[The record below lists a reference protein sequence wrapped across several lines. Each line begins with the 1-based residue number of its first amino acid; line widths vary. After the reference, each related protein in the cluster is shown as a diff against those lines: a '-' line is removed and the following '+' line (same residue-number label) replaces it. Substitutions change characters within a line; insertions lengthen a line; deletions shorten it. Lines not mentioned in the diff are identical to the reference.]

1 MALNLAT
8 LNVRGLRDPGKCTRL
23 LGELKT
29 LGVDVAAVQETHFT
43 CGADCRVLE
52 SDFNVFSAYGSR
64 TSVGVSLLVGRSLD
78 ADVDVVFAGDGGR
91 LVVADVAVKS
101 FKFRLVAVYAPN
113 IVVERVSFF
122 RRLAPFLDDTK
133 RLVLMGD
140 WNAILDP
147 KIDKVGRGA
156 SRAGRCESSL
166 VGFVTRH
173 GLVDR
178 FRLDHPG
185 REMWTWLD
193 SSPSAKVGS
202 YLDRVLVRRADIDF
216 VSCPTFHL
224 IAWTDHK
231 LVRVS
236 LRLANR
242 PSLAGYWKFNTS
254 LLEIRDFRDRLES
267 LIQRALVGAVT
278 GNRWW
283 GSLKHRIRDFATK
296 YGRQLNLD
304 RTKEA
309 KSIDDRIS
317 RAVAGGDSLNVE
329 LARGDLERE
338 SSERYK
344 GYVVRSRLK
353 RVLNEAVKT
362 NATAREEEVRRFPD
376 RYIVSVKA
384 PDGRLLRSGREI
396 RDAFRAHFRDRFAR
410 CTDLPLR
417 EFRSYL
423 ADFPRLGVAEAASC
437 EGVVTECEVRDALKQ
452 VGLNKSP
459 GLDGLPYEVYL
470 RMSHM
475 FVPILTD
482 MFNHWFAQGAIPG
495 SVTKGVIT
503 LLKKGGRHVWE
514 GLDDYRPITLLNTEL
529 KILARVLANRLQ
541 LVISDLIGSEQT
553 FAVKGRSIQDNLH
566 LIREVL
572 EGIEDGTKAALISLD
587 QSKAFDRVDH
597 QFLAT
602 VLETAGFKPEF
613 RRWISMMYHNPQ
625 AVVQVNGRR
634 SRVFAVERS
643 VRQGCPLSPLLYVLA
658 LEPLLRR
665 LRDRTTNPA
674 LRGVPFAGPL
684 TARVS
689 AFADD
694 ITVFVSR
701 RLDIKAVKKAVSEYE
716 RIAGAK
722 VNFDKS
728 EGLRLGAWR
737 GSNTLPGP
745 FRWSDG
751 PVRILGVWFGPDLQL
766 ERNWLEIQAKVNAQ
780 VGIWLSRRLSLKGRA
795 EACAVYVF
803 PLILYRLAV
812 IPLPKVHRLALQ
824 RSLSRLL
831 WGGARPMVRRQVCI
845 QRPRNGGLGMPD
857 LESHWLAER
866 LAYLGRAL
874 TGDAVWRLKA
884 SRTFPRLKSDP
895 KAEGRRRPLGET
907 LFVRECRT
915 ALRNLLGSSD
925 LSRPRKELYRELVV
939 GSASDPL
946 SERRGWTTEEIRS
959 HWNWAPGSS
968 FLNNSEF
975 SLTWR
980 LVRNALPLVGLNYKA
995 GLADMPDCARCAS
1008 GLEETAEHAF
1018 YYCERVRPFWDHVGE
1033 WTARIEPK
1041 QLVLLD
1047 VGYVVDNVLPPYQGE
1062 KRVVFLA
1069 ILAVARMVIWTTR
1082 NKGLYDDANFSHRD
1096 LVLYFRH
1103 QLRVKIRCDRKRLDR
1118 ITFSKRWVHAASL
1131 VVRKGATL
1139 ESSFPPLPAHG
1150 VYGTGP

>member
-1 MALNLAT
+1 M
-8 LNVRGLRDPGKCTRL
+8 
-23 LGELKT
+23 
-29 LGVDVAAVQETHFT
+29 
-43 CGADCRVLE
+43 
-52 SDFNVFSAYGSR
+52 
-64 TSVGVSLLVGRSLD
+64 
-78 ADVDVVFAGDGGR
+78 
-91 LVVADVAVKS
+91 
-101 FKFRLVAVYAPN
+101 
-113 IVVERVSFF
+113 
-122 RRLAPFLDDTK
+122 
-133 RLVLMGD
+133 
-140 WNAILDP
+140 
-147 KIDKVGRGA
+147 
-156 SRAGRCESSL
+156 
-166 VGFVTRH
+166 
-173 GLVDR
+173 
-178 FRLDHPG
+178 
-185 REMWTWLD
+185 
-193 SSPSAKVGS
+193 
-202 YLDRVLVRRADIDF
+202 RRADIDF

-231 LVRVS
+231 LIRVS

-283 GSLKHRIRDFATK
+283 VSLKHRIRDFATK

-304 RTKEA
+304 RTTEA
-309 KSIDDRIS
+309 KSIDDRLS
-317 RAVAGGDSLNVE
+317 RAVAGGDSLGVE
-329 LARGDLERE
+329 LARRDLERE

-344 GYVVRSRLK
+344 GLVVRSRLK
-353 RVLNEAVKT
+353 RVLNEAVKS

-376 RYIVSVKA
+376 RYIASVKT
-384 PDGRLLRSGREI
+384 PDGRLLQSGREI

-423 ADFPRLGVAEAASC
+423 ADFPRLGAAEAASC

-482 MFNHWFAQGAIPG
+482 MFNHWFAQGAISG

-541 LVISDLIGSEQT
+541 LVISDLIGPEQT

-572 EGIEDGTKAALISLD
+572 EGLKDDTEATLISLD

-597 QFLAT
+597 RFLAS

-634 SRVFAVERS
+634 SGVIAIERS

-665 LRDRTTNPA
+665 LRDEGTSPA
-674 LRGVPFAGPL
+674 LRGIPFVGRLA
-684 TARVS
+684 ARVS

-694 ITVFVSR
+694 VTVFVSR
-701 RLDIKAVKKAVSEYE
+701 RQDIEAVKEAVVEYE
-716 RIAGAK
+716 RIAEAK

-737 GSNTLPGP
+737 SSNTLPEP

-751 PVRILGVWFGPDLQL
+751 PIRILGVWFGPDLQL
-766 ERNWLEIQAKVNAQ
+766 ERNWSEVHAKVNAQ

-795 EACAVYVF
+795 EACAAYVF
-803 PLILYRLAV
+803 PLD
-812 IPLPKVHRLALQ
+812 PLPDWLYFLCLRHIGWHCNDP
-824 RSLSRLL
+824 LSRLL

-845 QRPRNGGLGMPD
+845 QRTRNGG
-857 LESHWLAER
+857 
-866 LAYLGRAL
+866 
-874 TGDAVWRLKA
+874 
-884 SRTFPRLKSDP
+884 
-895 KAEGRRRPLGET
+895 
-907 LFVRECRT
+907 
-915 ALRNLLGSSD
+915 
-925 LSRPRKELYRELVV
+925 
-939 GSASDPL
+939 
-946 SERRGWTTEEIRS
+946 
-959 HWNWAPGSS
+959 
-968 FLNNSEF
+968 
-975 SLTWR
+975 
-980 LVRNALPLVGLNYKA
+980 
-995 GLADMPDCARCAS
+995 S
-1008 GLEETAEHAF
+1008 GYA
-1018 YYCERVRPFWDHVGE
+1018 
-1033 WTARIEPK
+1033 
-1041 QLVLLD
+1041 
-1047 VGYVVDNVLPPYQGE
+1047 
-1062 KRVVFLA
+1062 
-1069 ILAVARMVIWTTR
+1069 
-1082 NKGLYDDANFSHRD
+1082 
-1096 LVLYFRH
+1096 
-1103 QLRVKIRCDRKRLDR
+1103 
-1118 ITFSKRWVHAASL
+1118 
-1131 VVRKGATL
+1131 
-1139 ESSFPPLPAHG
+1139 
-1150 VYGTGP
+1150 

>member
-29 LGVDVAAVQETHFT
+29 LGVHVAAVHETHFT

-78 ADVDVVFAGDGGR
+78 ADVDVFFAGDGGR
-91 LVVADVAVKS
+91 LVVADVDVKS

-113 IVVERVSFF
+113 IVVERVSFL

-140 WNAILDP
+140 WHAILDP
-147 KIDKVGRGA
+147 KIDEVGWGVR
-156 SRAGRCESSL
+156 RAGKCESSL
-166 VGFVTRH
+166 AGLMTRH
-173 GLVDR
+173 DLIDR

-267 LIQRALVGAVT
+267 LIKRALVGAVSR
-278 GNRWW
+278 NRWW
-283 GSLKHRIRDFATK
+283 VSLKHRIRDFATK

-309 KSIDDRIS
+309 KSIDDRLS
-317 RAVAGGDSLNVE
+317 RTVAGEDSLGVE
-329 LARGDLERE
+329 LATRDLDRE

-344 GYVVRSRLK
+344 GHVVRSRLR
-353 RVLNEAVKT
+353 RVPKEAVKS
-362 NATAREEEVRRFPD
+362 NATSREEEVRRFPD
-376 RYIVSVKA
+376 RYIASVKI
-384 PDGRLLRSGREI
+384 PDGRLLRSSREI
-396 RDAFRAHFRDRFAR
+396 CDAFRAHFRDRFAR

-423 ADFPRLGVAEAASC
+423 ADFPHLGVAEVASC

-452 VGLNKSP
+452 FDLNKSP

-470 RMSHM
+470 RMSHI

-541 LVISDLIGSEQT
+541 LVISDLISPEQT

-572 EGIEDGTKAALISLD
+572 EGIEDDTEAALISFD

-597 QFLAT
+597 RFLVT

-625 AVVQVNGRR
+625 AVVQVNRRR
-634 SRVFAVERS
+634 SGTIAIERS
-643 VRQGCPLSPLLYVLA
+643 VPCLLFSMSSRWSPSCSGLRKRGQVRPIAVSLLLTLLRQG
-658 LEPLLRR
+658 
-665 LRDRTTNPA
+665 
-674 LRGVPFAGPL
+674 
-684 TARVS
+684 
-689 AFADD
+689 
-694 ITVFVSR
+694 
-701 RLDIKAVKKAVSEYE
+701 
-716 RIAGAK
+716 
-722 VNFDKS
+722 
-728 EGLRLGAWR
+728 
-737 GSNTLPGP
+737 
-745 FRWSDG
+745 
-751 PVRILGVWFGPDLQL
+751 
-766 ERNWLEIQAKVNAQ
+766 
-780 VGIWLSRRLSLKGRA
+780 
-795 EACAVYVF
+795 F
-803 PLILYRLAV
+803 P
-812 IPLPKVHRLALQ
+812 
-824 RSLSRLL
+824 RSLMTSQSLC
-831 WGGARPMVRRQVCI
+831 P
-845 QRPRNGGLGMPD
+845 
-857 LESHWLAER
+857 
-866 LAYLGRAL
+866 
-874 TGDAVWRLKA
+874 AVW
-884 SRTFPRLKSDP
+884 
-895 KAEGRRRPLGET
+895 
-907 LFVRECRT
+907 
-915 ALRNLLGSSD
+915 
-925 LSRPRKELYRELVV
+925 
-939 GSASDPL
+939 
-946 SERRGWTTEEIRS
+946 I
-959 HWNWAPGSS
+959 
-968 FLNNSEF
+968 
-975 SLTWR
+975 
-980 LVRNALPLVGLNYKA
+980 
-995 GLADMPDCARCAS
+995 
-1008 GLEETAEHAF
+1008 
-1018 YYCERVRPFWDHVGE
+1018 
-1033 WTARIEPK
+1033 
-1041 QLVLLD
+1041 
-1047 VGYVVDNVLPPYQGE
+1047 
-1062 KRVVFLA
+1062 
-1069 ILAVARMVIWTTR
+1069 
-1082 NKGLYDDANFSHRD
+1082 
-1096 LVLYFRH
+1096 
-1103 QLRVKIRCDRKRLDR
+1103 
-1118 ITFSKRWVHAASL
+1118 
-1131 VVRKGATL
+1131 
-1139 ESSFPPLPAHG
+1139 
-1150 VYGTGP
+1150 